1 MSVVPLPSYQPQGR
15 FRQPGIAFT
24 VDCRPEGGQ
33 YISVEC
39 QAGAHHGCPG
49 GIRET
54 GGAQALV
61 CDCPV
66 VGCDCCRRL
75 RLHAVADP
83 EVEA

>member
-1 MSVVPLPSYQPQGR
+1 MTAVSLPNYRVDGE
-15 FRQPGIAFT
+15 FALPGVAFT
-24 VDCRPEGGQ
+24 VDCRRDGQ

-54 GGAQALV
+54 AGSPALV

-66 VGCDCCRRL
+66 STCACCRPL
-75 RLHAVADP
+75 RLHLVP
-83 EVEA
+83 ST

>member
-1 MSVVPLPSYQPQGR
+1 MTTAALPDYRATGP
-15 FRQPGIAFT
+15 FVLPGVAFT
-24 VDCRPEGGQ
+24 VDCRRDGQ

-54 GGAQALV
+54 AGTPALV

-66 VGCDCCRRL
+66 ITCACRRPL
-75 RLHAVADP
+75 RLHLASST
-83 EVEA
+83 